1 MLNYFNYF
9 TEIEERFQQRRGALL
24 LLSTLDWAL
33 IETWREAGI
42 PLDAVLRGIDAAFDK
57 YEARQKRGRMRR
69 INGLAWCAQ
78 AVMEAAEEL
87 REAAAGT
94 APYYRIPFRCTNC
107 NAVIYGRIPVH
118 YGSGAPYDYLWNC
131 ICGHENE
138 RTLPSGPVEII
149 ADPTITYESGFEMER
164 VAAHLESAAAA
175 LDAAT
180 VATDTCTA
188 IAVRLREL
196 AKIAHGREGQKL
208 DIESLEWTLTALEE
222 KLYDAL
228 RAAAPVDLLVDIKA
242 HAARELAPYR
252 SRMGAV
258 QLRQVQKQFEQKQLL
273 VHYGLPRLS
282 LFYMSQQ

>member
-33 IETWREAGI
+33 IETWRDAGI
-42 PLDAVLRGIDAAFDK
+42 PLEAVLRGIDAAFDK

-69 INGLAWCAQ
+69 VNGLAWCAQ
-78 AVMEAAEEL
+78 AVMEAAEKL

-94 APYYRIPFRCTNC
+94 VPAAT
-107 NAVIYGRIPVH
+107 V
-118 YGSGAPYDYLWNC
+118 
-131 ICGHENE
+131 
-138 RTLPSGPVEII
+138 
-149 ADPTITYESGFEMER
+149 PTREAGFEPER
-164 VAAHLESAAAA
+164 VAAHLEAAAIA

-180 VATDTCTA
+180 VAPEACAATA
-188 IAVRLREL
+188 ARLHEL
-196 AKIAHGREGQKL
+196 ANEVRSGANGNTATHN
-208 DIESLEWTLTALEE
+208 LEALERILTVLEE
-222 KLYDAL
+222 KLFATL
-228 RAAAPVDLLVDIKA
+228 TAAAPEELLVGLKE

-258 QLRQVQKQFEQKQLL
+258 QLRQVERQFVQKQLL
-273 VHYGLPRLS
+273 VHYNLPRLS